1 MATTPLTSGT
11 NGSPASRR
19 TSPAA
24 TSRSAWT
31 EHGHAPPP
39 RSRTGATW
47 VGLCIAAL
55 VLVAL
60 IVFML
65 QNTQLVLISFLGWQG
80 SVPLALA
87 LLIAGIGVGIVA
99 LVVGTLRIHQ
109 LRRRLAHRL

>member
-1 MATTPLTSGT
+1 MATTPLSSATNGQPTAAVSGSRPAHVSRTSGNPT
-11 NGSPASRR
+11 R
-19 TSPAA
+19 T
-24 TSRSAWT
+24 
-31 EHGHAPPP
+31 P
-39 RSRTGATW
+39 RTRTGSMW
-47 VGLCIAAL
+47 VGLCVAAV

-65 QNTQLVLISFLGWQG
+65 QNTQLVLVSFLGWQG

>member
-1 MATTPLTSGT
+1 M
-11 NGSPASRR
+11 
-19 TSPAA
+19 
-24 TSRSAWT
+24 
-31 EHGHAPPP
+31 
-39 RSRTGATW
+39 W
-47 VGLCIAAL
+47 VGLCVAAV

-65 QNTQLVLISFLGWQG
+65 QNTQLVLVSFLGWQG

>member
-1 MATTPLTSGT
+1 MATTPLSSAT
-11 NGSPASRR
+11 NGE
-19 TSPAA
+19 PAA
-24 TSRSAWT
+24 TARVTRPDPVSRTSGNPT
-31 EHGHAPPP
+31 RTP
-39 RSRTGATW
+39 RTRTGATW
-47 VGLCIAAL
+47 VGLCVAAL

-65 QNTQLVLISFLGWQG
+65 QNTQLVLVSFLGWQG